1 MTSAGNEIERWTHRQ
16 GGRAGKLVEPVA
28 SPENDHLLSVKS
40 ISSMDHLLHLPGRAD
55 SAYSSFSGGSNVPEY
70 PAPSCQGEYYCVP
83 PEQAPYMDSEY
94 VTGIY
99 HLSAAHCALRSPQPP
114 KAPELSTHSSSQS
127 CGITPAQRTSNQ
139 GPPALAAPPLS
150 PPRHLESCNSTNRIL
165 DKPRERQGSAGHCS
179 MQPAPGVPHSQPAG
193 RHGPWR
199 QHWDAVAEQ
208 GVGPPREKPL
218 ENQGLSSDFT
228 KVSKVQPLKTEEN
241 REWSPSQQPTKRSN
255 PHVFRRPSSFIFQE
269 YLKTDSVANV
279 PKILS
284 AYNSGHGNKIPK
296 EMNSKSYHQAHSNP
310 SAVNDTQEVK
320 QCPRGVCKPGAR
332 EAALPSTV
340 PGPSQ
345 RKESLPCAH
354 GPLRAEWHSDMDQDV
369 FEDSS
374 ELKYMENALLNKNAP
389 RKLNSYADNNQC
401 CDSEGKIMSNIR
413 EPVPDQQNKVQ
424 RSPLSCSC
432 SAVEVEHPQCE
443 ELDQGRKQ
451 CCDGTSQMAFFRPES
466 TSQSLREIQKGNQG
480 NNSSPDLSTCLEEEE
495 PHIQK
500 QQPVFQTQLSRQLR
514 GDHAGEQIT
523 RQATP
528 MLYYLSAGKTTN
540 VLHPNKDSRSSPKE
554 IPSSSYAATAQ
565 CLETQREGHQ
575 LQRSSHHH
583 QRSADDLQLQNKDL
597 ILRSPAS
604 FTEESFQN
612 DYIEKLK
619 VAQKKV
625 LKETSFKRKDLQ
637 MSLPVRLRQKSSKRP
652 SVEHLRSFSL
662 SSASEDAKPV
672 PCSPSHLESLESF
685 NRNEEIRKPQK
696 GQAGG
701 RKRVTQEQKKLCYS
715 EPEKLNHLM
724 DKEIS
729 WSQVRDETTEQGT
742 VASRRRDLEN
752 RGKAFSSST
761 VSRTELKQ
769 IQHSALIK
777 YMERK
782 ISQRPGA
789 SQHLPVH
796 KPPLQE
802 RLSNPKGPPG
812 QTSNPNG
819 SRMMQNDEVFC
830 QLLSEQKS
838 PDVFSPLPFAPPLNV
853 SSRCDPSQGDR
864 SCTSKCP
871 SAESLPQTGDSASG
885 RASERPKSTPSS
897 TQDSC
902 RCARGAA
909 APRRSCGSCPGTSSF
924 HDPEKDG
931 AKSGEH
937 NDITGRV
944 CGQDKKEQTPEI
956 PIPVPR
962 GGSKESARVEE
973 ECRTQSLGGNAA
985 LKHPEQQQQP
995 AAPEQ
1000 GVHLHTAPAQPHQ
1013 GHKQPAKGLLAQETS
1028 MHSDHGDVPLDRD
1041 THLPQRRLQSSQDQ
1055 RDHELALEII
1065 AKDSSLVDILM
1076 PHPLRKTALDLMEGL
1091 FPVNISMLDKSRRK
1105 RGKAQHVQENEKS
1118 HGDGPEECPKSEHET
1133 KQRSKNPACLRNQVL
1148 KRNRDSTNELD
1159 DITSKKLEL
1168 MASLQSRLQALW
1180 EEQEL
1185 VLLEVRECAKWG
1197 EELEVLVRELCK
1209 PNEFERYLMFIG
1221 DLEKVLSLLLCLSS
1235 RLARVQNALSRA
1247 DGSTEPEEKQ
1257 SLNERHKLLS
1267 RQREDAKDL
1276 KENLDRRERVVSG
1289 ILAKYLT
1296 EQQLQDYQHFVQVKT
1311 SLLIEQKDLEEQ
1323 IKFFEEQLENLEQSI
1338 PI

>member
-1 MTSAGNEIERWTHRQ
+1 MTSAGNEIERWTQRQ

-40 ISSMDHLLHLPGRAD
+40 VSSMEHLLHLPGRAD
-55 SAYSSFSGGSNVPEY
+55 SAYSSFSGGSNIPEN
-70 PAPSCQGEYYCVP
+70 PTPSCQGDYFCVP

-99 HLSAAHCALRSPQPP
+99 NLSAAHPALRSPQAS
-114 KAPELSTHSSSQS
+114 KAPELSIPNSSHS
-127 CGITPAQRTSNQ
+127 CGVTPAQRTSNQ
-139 GPPALAAPPLS
+139 GPAALAPPLLS
-150 PPRHLESCNSTNRIL
+150 PPRCPKSCNITTRPL
-165 DKPRERQGSAGHCS
+165 DTPRERRGSAGHTEGS
-179 MQPAPGVPHSQPAG
+179 GQPAPGAQH
-193 RHGPWR
+193 REGPWG
-199 QHWDAVAEQ
+199 QHWDALTEQ
-208 GVGPPREKPL
+208 HVGPPREKPL
-218 ENQGLSSDFT
+218 ENKGLSSDFT

-241 REWSPSQQPTKRSN
+241 GEWRPSQQPTKRSK
-255 PHVFRRPSSFIFQE
+255 HIFRRPSSFIFQE
-269 YLKTDSVANV
+269 YLKTDSVVNV

-296 EMNSKSYHQAHSNP
+296 EMNSKSYHQAHSKP

-320 QCPRGVCKPGAR
+320 QCPRGVCRAGAR

-340 PGPSQ
+340 PGSSQ
-345 RKESLPCAH
+345 RKESLPCAQ
-354 GPLRAEWHSDMDQDV
+354 GPLHAEWSSDMDQDV

-374 ELKYMENALLNKNAP
+374 ELTYMENALLNKNAP
-389 RKLNSYADNNQC
+389 RKLNSYADKNKC

-413 EPVPDQQNKVQ
+413 ESVPNQQNKVQ

-451 CCDGTSQMAFFRPES
+451 SCDDGTSQRAFFRPKEES
-466 TSQSLREIQKGNQG
+466 TSQSLQEVQKGKQG
-480 NNSSPDLSTCLEEEE
+480 NNSSPDLSMCLEQEE
-495 PHIQK
+495 PPAQK
-500 QQPVFQTQLSRQLR
+500 LQPVFQTQLSRQLWL
-514 GDHAGEQIT
+514 DHAGEQIT

-528 MLYYLSAGKTTN
+528 MLYYLSAGRTTS
-540 VLHPNKDSRSSPKE
+540 VLHPSKDSRSSPKE
-554 IPSSSYAATAQ
+554 IPSAQ
-565 CLETQREGHQ
+565 CLEIQREGHQ
-575 LQRSSHHH
+575 PQRSSHHH
-583 QRSADDLQLQNKDL
+583 QHSADDLQLQNKDL
-597 ILRSPAS
+597 IFRSPAS

-619 VAQKKV
+619 MAQKKV

-652 SVEHLRSFSL
+652 SIEHLRSFSL

-672 PCSPSHLESLESF
+672 HCSPSHLESLESF
-685 NRNEEIRKPQK
+685 NRNEEIRRPQK

-729 WSQVRDETTEQGT
+729 WSQVRDETTDQGT

-752 RGKAFSSST
+752 RGKAFSSSG

-782 ISQRPGA
+782 ISQRPGG
-789 SQHLPVH
+789 SQHLPLH

-812 QTSNPNG
+812 QISNPNG
-819 SRMMQNDEVFC
+819 SRKMQNDEVFC
-830 QLLSEQKS
+830 QPLSEQKS
-838 PDVFSPLPFAPPLNV
+838 PDVFPPLPFAPPRNG
-853 SSRCDPSQGDR
+853 SSRCDPNQGDR

-871 SAESLPQTGDSASG
+871 SAESLPQAGGSASG
-885 RASERPKSTPSS
+885 RAPERPKSTPSS
-897 TQDSC
+897 TQEPC
-902 RCARGAA
+902 RCARCARCAA
-909 APRRSCGSCPGTSSF
+909 APRRRPGSCPGPSSF
-924 HDPEKDG
+924 CDPETDEPKND
-931 AKSGEH
+931 EH
-937 NDITGRV
+937 NDITGRG
-944 CGQDKKEQTPEI
+944 CGQDKKEQTPET
-956 PIPVPR
+956 PMPVPR
-962 GGSKESARVEE
+962 GGSKENAGVEE

-985 LKHPEQQQQP
+985 LKHAEQQQP
-995 AAPEQ
+995 AASPEQ
-1000 GVHLHTAPAQPHQ
+1000 GMHLHTAPAGSHQ
-1013 GHKQPAKGLLAQETS
+1013 GHKHPGKGLLAQETS
-1028 MHSDHGDVPLDRD
+1028 LHSNPDDVPLQGDA
-1041 THLPQRRLQSSQDQ
+1041 QRRLQPSEEQ
-1055 RDHELALEII
+1055 RYQELALEII
-1065 AKDSSLVDILM
+1065 AKDRSLEDILT
-1076 PHPLRKTALDLMEGL
+1076 PHPLRKTALNLMESL

-1105 RGKAQHVQENEKS
+1105 RGKAQRVQENEKS
-1118 HGDGPEECPKSEHET
+1118 HGDGPEECPKSGHET
-1133 KQRSKNPACLRNQVL
+1133 KQRSKYRASMRNQVL
-1148 KRNRDSTNELD
+1148 KRSRDSTNELD
-1159 DITSKKLEL
+1159 DLTSKKLEL

-1185 VLLEVRECAKWG
+1185 VLLEVRECARWG
-1197 EELEVLVRELCK
+1197 EELEVLLRELCK
-1209 PNEFERYLMFIG
+1209 PQEFERYLMFIG

-1235 RLARVQNALSRA
+1235 RLARVQNALSRT
-1247 DGSTEPEEKQ
+1247 DGNTEPEEKQ
-1257 SLNERHKLLS
+1257 SLNERHQLLS

>member
-1 MTSAGNEIERWTHRQ
+1 MTSAGNEIERWTQRQ
-16 GGRAGKLVEPVA
+16 VGRAGKLVEPVA

-40 ISSMDHLLHLPGRAD
+40 VSSMEHLLHLPGRAD
-55 SAYSSFSGGSNVPEY
+55 SAYSSFSGGSNIPEN
-70 PAPSCQGEYYCVP
+70 PTPSCQGDYFCVP

-99 HLSAAHCALRSPQPP
+99 NLSAAHPALRSPQAS
-114 KAPELSTHSSSQS
+114 KAPELSIPNSSHS
-127 CGITPAQRTSNQ
+127 CGVTPAQRTSNQ
-139 GPPALAAPPLS
+139 GPAALAAPLLS
-150 PPRHLESCNSTNRIL
+150 PPRCPKSCNITTRPL
-165 DKPRERQGSAGHCS
+165 DTPRERRGSAGHTEGS
-179 MQPAPGVPHSQPAG
+179 GQPAPGVQH
-193 RHGPWR
+193 REGPWG
-199 QHWDAVAEQ
+199 QHWDALTEQ
-208 GVGPPREKPL
+208 HVGPPREKPL
-218 ENQGLSSDFT
+218 ENKGLSSDFT

-241 REWSPSQQPTKRSN
+241 GEWRPSQQPTKRSK
-255 PHVFRRPSSFIFQE
+255 HIFRRPSSFIFQE
-269 YLKTDSVANV
+269 YLKTDSVVNV
-279 PKILS
+279 PRILS

-296 EMNSKSYHQAHSNP
+296 EMNSKSYHQAHSKP

-320 QCPRGVCKPGAR
+320 QCPRGVCRAGAR

-340 PGPSQ
+340 PGSSQ
-345 RKESLPCAH
+345 RKESLPCAQ
-354 GPLRAEWHSDMDQDV
+354 GPLHAEWSSDMDQDV

-374 ELKYMENALLNKNAP
+374 ELTYMENALLNKNAP
-389 RKLNSYADNNQC
+389 RKLNSYADKNQC

-413 EPVPDQQNKVQ
+413 ESVPNQQNKVQ

-451 CCDGTSQMAFFRPES
+451 SCDDGTSQMAFFRPKEES
-466 TSQSLREIQKGNQG
+466 TSQSLQEVQKGKQG
-480 NNSSPDLSTCLEEEE
+480 NNSSPDLSMCLEQEE
-495 PHIQK
+495 PPAQK
-500 QQPVFQTQLSRQLR
+500 LQPVFQTQLSRQLWL
-514 GDHAGEQIT
+514 DHAGEQIT
-523 RQATP
+523 MQATP
-528 MLYYLSAGKTTN
+528 MLYYLSAGRTTS
-540 VLHPNKDSRSSPKE
+540 VLHPSKDSRSSPKE
-554 IPSSSYAATAQ
+554 IPSAQ
-565 CLETQREGHQ
+565 CLEIQREGHQ
-575 LQRSSHHH
+575 PQRSSHHH
-583 QRSADDLQLQNKDL
+583 QHSADDLQLQNKDL
-597 ILRSPAS
+597 IFRSPAS

-619 VAQKKV
+619 MAQKKV

-652 SVEHLRSFSL
+652 SIEHLRSFSL

-685 NRNEEIRKPQK
+685 NRNEEIRRPQK

-729 WSQVRDETTEQGT
+729 WSQVRDETTDQGT

-752 RGKAFSSST
+752 RGKAFSSSS

-782 ISQRPGA
+782 ISQRPGG
-789 SQHLPVH
+789 SQHLPLH

-812 QTSNPNG
+812 QISNPNG
-819 SRMMQNDEVFC
+819 SRKMQNDEVFC
-830 QLLSEQKS
+830 QPLSEQKS
-838 PDVFSPLPFAPPLNV
+838 PDVFPPLPFAPPRNG
-853 SSRCDPSQGDR
+853 SSRCDPNQGDR
-864 SCTSKCP
+864 NCTSKCP
-871 SAESLPQTGDSASG
+871 SAESLPQAGGSASG
-885 RASERPKSTPSS
+885 RAPERPKSTPSS
-897 TQDSC
+897 TQEPC
-902 RCARGAA
+902 RCARCARCAA
-909 APRRSCGSCPGTSSF
+909 APRRRPGSCPGPSSF
-924 HDPEKDG
+924 CDPETDEPKND
-931 AKSGEH
+931 EH
-937 NDITGRV
+937 NDITGRG
-944 CGQDKKEQTPEI
+944 CGQDKKEQTPET
-956 PIPVPR
+956 PMPVPR
-962 GGSKESARVEE
+962 GGSKESAGVEE
-973 ECRTQSLGGNAA
+973 ECRSQSLGGNAA
-985 LKHPEQQQQP
+985 LKHAEQQQP
-995 AAPEQ
+995 AASPEQ
-1000 GVHLHTAPAQPHQ
+1000 GMHLHTAPAGSHQ
-1013 GHKQPAKGLLAQETS
+1013 GHKHPGKGLLAQETS
-1028 MHSDHGDVPLDRD
+1028 LHSNPDDVPLQGDA
-1041 THLPQRRLQSSQDQ
+1041 QRRLQPSEEQ
-1055 RDHELALEII
+1055 RYQELALEII
-1065 AKDSSLVDILM
+1065 AKDRSLEDILT
-1076 PHPLRKTALDLMEGL
+1076 PHPLRKTALNLMESL

-1105 RGKAQHVQENEKS
+1105 RGKAQRVQENDRKS
-1118 HGDGPEECPKSEHET
+1118 HGDGPEECPKSGHET
-1133 KQRSKNPACLRNQVL
+1133 KQRSKYRASMRNQVL
-1148 KRNRDSTNELD
+1148 KRSRDSTNELD
-1159 DITSKKLEL
+1159 DLTSKKLEL

-1185 VLLEVRECAKWG
+1185 VLLEVRECARWG
-1197 EELEVLVRELCK
+1197 EELEVLLRELCK
-1209 PNEFERYLMFIG
+1209 PQEFERYLMFIG

-1235 RLARVQNALSRA
+1235 RLARVQNALSRT
-1247 DGSTEPEEKQ
+1247 DGNTEPEEKQ
-1257 SLNERHKLLS
+1257 SLNERHQLLS